1 MHLNRI
7 PPVLLQHLTVT
18 AFGGTLLLGI
28 SIAFA
33 QEATSPKS
41 PPARNV
47 PANRAGKADN
57 TEAAPTDD
65 KSRNRAEA
73 SRRRGHGLGFEI
85 GAQGDQQGLYVSS
98 IEEKSAVAQA
108 GLKQNDRIVSIDG
121 RSFTGARQVQA
132 YLSGQGGRRV
142 PIIVERGGQQY
153 TVQFTPAPFES
164 DAAWL
169 GVYLEEGD
177 ANMKGARITHVYP
190 AGPAARA
197 GLYAGDIVTQI
208 AGQQIDSS
216 ADLVATVQQMEPK
229 KEVEFVILRNERES
243 KVPVVLGSRDA
254 FAARNFERN
263 QNGDDQQFAENEHNA
278 FDNVPPYAMHLEHDR
293 RAAEQHQR
301 IENEIRLLREEI
313 ARLREELK
321 RK

>member
-1 MHLNRI
+1 MNLNRI
-7 PPVLLQHLTVT
+7 RPALLQHLV

-28 SIAFA
+28 SIIFA
-33 QEATSPKS
+33 QGTADPK
-41 PPARNV
+41 PPSARNTPGTR
-47 PANRAGKADN
+47 PAKPD
-57 TEAAPTDD
+57 TSAAPTETKDAKGNTD
-65 KSRNRAEA
+65 RSQAA
-73 SRRRGHGLGFEI
+73 RRRGHGLGFEVT
-85 GAQGDQQGLYVSS
+85 AQGDQGLRISNV
-98 IEEKSAVAQA
+98 EENSAAAQA

-121 RSFTGARQVQA
+121 RTFTGVRQLQA
-132 YLSGQGGRRV
+132 YVSGQGGRRV
-142 PIIVERGGQQY
+142 PIIVDRDGQQY
-153 TVQFTPAPFES
+153 TVQFTPAMF
-164 DAAWL
+164 DADSAWL

-208 AGQQIDSS
+208 AGQQIDGS

-229 KEVEFVILRNERES
+229 KQVEFVILRNERES
-243 KVPVVLGSRDA
+243 KIPVVLGSRDA
-254 FAARNFERN
+254 FAARNFERPE
-263 QNGDDQQFAENEHNA
+263 NGDDQQPAQTDRDD
-278 FDNVPPYAMHLEHDR
+278 FDDVPPYAMHLEHDR

-313 ARLREELK
+313 AKLREDLK